1 MRMDY
6 TGFDSLLVQL
16 RTLRDKPQIDEKTV
30 NSSTFWLLQDDTSI
44 VGVVNIRHRLNKYLL
59 EIGGHIGYG
68 IRPSERRKG
77 YATEMLRLSLLKA
90 GELGLTNVLVT
101 CDKDNLGS
109 AKTIKN
115 NGGVLDSEAIVDGVK
130 IQRYWINIKSMSGQ

>member
-1 MRMDY
+1 MDY